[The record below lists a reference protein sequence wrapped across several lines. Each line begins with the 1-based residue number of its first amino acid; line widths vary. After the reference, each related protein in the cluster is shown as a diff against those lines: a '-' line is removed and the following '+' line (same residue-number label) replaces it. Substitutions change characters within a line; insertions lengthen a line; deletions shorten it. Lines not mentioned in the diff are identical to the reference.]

1 MNENNERQS
10 RTWGMLCH
18 LAGLACYIG
27 VPFGNI
33 LGPLVV
39 WLIKK
44 EEFPFV
50 DEQGKE
56 ALNFQISM
64 TIYGIIA
71 GILIIVLIG
80 IPLLLG
86 LLVAHIVLVI
96 VAAIRANDGE
106 SYRYPVTI
114 RFIT

>member
-18 LAGLACYIG
+18 LAGLACYID